1 MAKHLCGYVVFCRK
15 VINKGACV
23 ANRSVNP
30 EQILQQSEIIYTEE
44 DVRNAIA
51 VLAKKIS
58 ARIAGT
64 EPLVMCVMGGAVV
77 FSGQLL
83 PQLGFP
89 LEFDYVQASRY
100 HEKTEGEQLVW
111 TVEPRDNV
119 RGKTVLLLDDI
130 LDEGHTLAAIREKC
144 LAHGAAEVVIAVL
157 VEKDLERVKPI
168 QADYVGLSVPNRY
181 VFGCGM
187 DVYGWWRNLP
197 AIYALNVN

>member
-1 MAKHLCGYVVFCRK
+1 
-15 VINKGACV
+15 V

-100 HEKTEGEQLVW
+100 HEKTESEQLVW